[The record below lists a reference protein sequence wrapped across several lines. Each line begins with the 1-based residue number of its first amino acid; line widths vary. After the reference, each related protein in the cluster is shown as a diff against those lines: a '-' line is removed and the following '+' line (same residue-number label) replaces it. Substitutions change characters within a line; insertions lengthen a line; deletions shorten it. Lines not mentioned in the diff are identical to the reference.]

1 MTSEEQLR
9 ELFDQKLTGI
19 SAEIKSSNELVLIQL
34 AQIKE
39 LAEKTNGRVNALE
52 DNRVKKVDCER
63 ANSQIGNQIETIQKE
78 TTTIRWFERRPVRFV
93 LVLIAFFVVQIPEV
107 RDLLFGW
114 LQNI

>member
-34 AQIKE
+34 AQIKD

-63 ANSQIGNQIETIQKE
+63 ANNQIEENLETVEKE
-78 TTTIRWFERRPVRFV
+78 TITIRWFERRPVRFV
-93 LVLIAFFVVQIPEV
+93 LIVIAFFVVQIPEV
-107 RDLLFGW
+107 REVLFGW
-114 LQNI
+114 LQNF